1 MRQRFAIV
9 LTFAA
14 WLCATGSHW
23 DLVQTFAWGKM
34 FAQYAQTMS
43 YTEAA
48 RLTFTAGNFCGVC
61 EIVQDAK
68 QSTDATG
75 QPAPA
80 EAGTQKIQLAL
91 AAVPAVVVTAP
102 APEPWLLSNRSLP
115 PPLVV
120 APPVPPPR
128 A

>member
-1 MRQRFAIV
+1 MRQRLAII

-14 WLCATGSHW
+14 WLFATGSHW

-34 FAQYAQTMS
+34 FAAYSQTMS
-43 YTEAA
+43 YADA
-48 RLTFTAGNFCGVC
+48 VRMTFTAENLCGVC
-61 EIVQDAK
+61 EVVQDARHA
-68 QSTDATG
+68 TDENG

-80 EAGTQKIQLAL
+80 EAGTQKILLAL
-91 AAVPAVVVTAP
+91 HAP
-102 APEPWLLSNRSLP
+102 APVALSAPPSPFWSLSDFDHP
-115 PPLVV
+115 APLAV